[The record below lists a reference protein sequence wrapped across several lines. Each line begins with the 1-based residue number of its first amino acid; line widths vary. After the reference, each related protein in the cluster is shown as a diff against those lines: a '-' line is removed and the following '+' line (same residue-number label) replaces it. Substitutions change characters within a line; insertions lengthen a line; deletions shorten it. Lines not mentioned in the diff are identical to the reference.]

1 MTFVGRG
8 GHDQP
13 VTDSATTDSATVTT
27 GRSVRTGRSGRTSP
41 RLPGR
46 RGSKLRSWAHAL
58 ATTNP
63 PPGVAIDEL
72 DGVTRWLVVTRA
84 AVLPMTLVSGL
95 VAGLLAARS
104 PSLSVGYL
112 LLAIVGILA
121 AHVANNLSNDL
132 FDTSVGTD
140 TSAYPRALYA
150 PHPLLTGLVS
160 KRTLWTAIAA
170 ANVVDLV
177 VLVVLTIARG
187 PLTVVLA
194 VAGLVLSFAYTAPP
208 LRLKKVG
215 LGEPDVLVVWGPLM
229 TGGTYFA
236 ATGSLPAWVL
246 AASLPWALLCTTV
259 LFGKHTD
266 KIPYDAPDGTR
277 TLPVILGQRRARAV
291 TLALMVAFY
300 LVVVLDVLVGALPWP
315 ALLALLGIERL
326 VRAWPHLRHEA
337 PAEPPAGF
345 PIWPLWFAAVAF
357 VHLRRAGLLLVVGLA
372 LSAATGWGAR

>member
-1 MTFVGRG
+1 VSERAT
-8 GHDQP
+8 QA
-13 VTDSATTDSATVTT
+13 SAGTSAGPTSAA
-27 GRSVRTGRSGRTSP
+27 GARTAP

-46 RGSKLRSWAHAL
+46 PGSRLRSWAHAL

-63 PPGVAIDEL
+63 PPGVPVDQL

-104 PSLSVGYL
+104 PRLSVVDL
-112 LLAIVGILA
+112 SLAVVGILA
-121 AHVANNLSNDL
+121 AHLANNLSNDL

-140 TSAYPRALYA
+140 TAVYPRALYA

-160 KRTLWTAIAA
+160 RRTLWTAILA

-177 VLVVLTIARG
+177 VLVLLTAARG
-187 PLTVVLA
+187 PLTVGLA
-194 VAGLVLSFAYTAPP
+194 LAGLLLSFAYTAPP
-208 LRLKKVG
+208 LRLKKIG

-236 ATGSLPAWVL
+236 ATGTLPGWVL

-259 LFGKHTD
+259 LMGKHID

-277 TLPVILGQRRARAV
+277 TLPVILGERRARAV
-291 TLALMVAFY
+291 TLGLMVAFY
-300 LVVVLDVLVGALPWP
+300 AVVILDVALGALPWP
-315 ALLALLGIERL
+315 ALLALLGVERL
-326 VRAWPHLRHEA
+326 VRAWPYLRRERPGA
-337 PAEPPAGF
+337 PPEGF

-357 VHLRRAGLLLVVGLA
+357 VHLRRGGLLLVAGLA
-372 LSAATGWGAR
+372 VSAATGWGAR